1 MAGMQRRKSGER
13 IAYRDSTRQFNRSC
27 RATID
32 FAENT
37 STARKSPQFDDG
49 FRRRSCYRRRFK
61 NGVNTGPV
69 ERSLPA
75 TTCSVLSRFFFL
87 FLFLLDLV
95 TNDLPIAAQSRRLA
109 SGSKRLINR
118 RSPLVFQWKLT
129 ESAGTRTRRDG

>member
-37 STARKSPQFDDG
+37 STARKSPQLDDG
-49 FRRRSCYRRRFK
+49 FRRRSCHRGFK
-61 NGVNTGPV
+61 NGLNTGRV

-75 TTCSVLSRFFFL
+75 TIRFVLPRFFFF

-109 SGSKRLINR
+109 LASKRLINR
-118 RSPLVFQWKLT
+118 RSPLVFHWKLT
-129 ESAGTRTRRDG
+129 ENAGTRIPRDG